1 MNDPFVSKHDPTAYK
16 GKMDRLTFSKRL
28 SYLQDSCYDKM
39 RDTRAEPG
47 HELINL
53 QIEAKNA
60 VLQEMVDLI
69 NKIAE
74 ETLSTEK
81 DALNWYFKITKEDL
95 E

>member
-1 MNDPFVSKHDPTAYK
+1 
-16 GKMDRLTFSKRL
+16 MDRLTFSKRL
-28 SYLQDSCYDKM
+28 SYLQDSCYEKM
-39 RDTRAEPG
+39 HDTVEKPG

-53 QIEAKNA
+53 QIEAKNV

-69 NKIAE
+69 NKIAD

-81 DALNWYFKITKEDL
+81 DALNWYFNITEEDL